1 MRSKA
6 DWPPEVAGVLD
17 LLESQPPEAA
27 MLVGCFLAAVA
38 HPDHAAELAMFDKL
52 PSAARMVVGRFGRCR
67 ARKAAF
73 AHAGLVCPSAP
84 FAVNGRTHPLG
95 ACRT

>member
-6 DWPPEVAGVLD
+6 DWPPEVASVLD

-27 MLVGCFLAAVA
+27 MLGGSFMAAVA

-52 PSAARMVVGRFGRCR
+52 PPAARMAVWRFFSFFLAGGLGDAGREKLHSHMQAWFVRQR
-67 ARKAAF
+67 R
-73 AHAGLVCPSAP
+73 L
-84 FAVNGRTHPLG
+84 R
-95 ACRT
+95 

>member
-1 MRSKA
+1 MRSKT

-52 PSAARMVVGRFGRCR
+52 PPAARMAVGRF
-67 ARKAAF
+67 F
-73 AHAGLVCPSAP
+73 SFFLAG
-84 FAVNGRTHPLG
+84 GLG
-95 ACRT
+95 DVEREKLHSHMQAWFVRHRRLR